1 MIKFQGFNAQH
12 DGYSLQCCVVYVKFV
27 KRMNLR
33 YSQLY
38 TKGNCMGGLPLM
50 WLMC

>member
-1 MIKFQGFNAQH
+1 MIKFQGSNAQH

-33 YSQLY
+33 YSHY
-38 TKGNCMGGLPLM
+38 TQKVTVWGYLWCDWCVN
-50 WLMC
+50 